1 MKKILIL
8 FFVLALAMPSF
19 AVSKNPCSGVT
30 YATLQKHV
38 PKLPQGKVLS
48 KKPVFNLCEVIVDL
62 NGKPYPFYVGKGY
75 VIIGNL
81 FSLGNSITSQDYQKV
96 REKETA
102 LLKSRFKTL
111 RRRADKL
118 TVMVYKPS
126 PSARRVL
133 YMFTDPVCPFCARA
147 ERSIKDVVKKHNVI
161 LKVLFYPVHR
171 PKGTD
176 LAAVAICK
184 GLDLDTYL
192 AKEWEKKANP
202 AKEKCP
208 KGTEILQQ
216 TDSLAKDLGITGVP
230 TFIMD
235 NGERVVGADMGALD
249 RMLTKALKK

>member
-1 MKKILIL
+1 MRKLVLAIL
-8 FFVLALAMPSF
+8 FVTLVFPALSA
-19 AVSKNPCSGVT
+19 AKNPCTGVT

-48 KKPVFNLCEVIVDL
+48 KKPVFNLCELLVEL

-81 FSLGNSITSQDYQKV
+81 FSLGQSITNESYQKAQA
-96 REKETA
+96 KEA
-102 LLKSRFKTL
+102 ELQKGKFKTL
-111 RRRADKL
+111 RRRADAL

-133 YMFTDPVCPFCARA
+133 YMFTDPVCPYCARA
-147 ERSIKDVVKKHNVI
+147 EKQIKSIAKKYNVI

-171 PKGTD
+171 PRGTD

-184 GLDLDTYL
+184 GLNLDTYL

-202 AKEKCP
+202 AKEKCV
-208 KGTEILQQ
+208 KGEAILSK
-216 TDSLAKDLGITGVP
+216 TDKLARELGITGVP

-235 NGERVVGADMGALD
+235 TGERVVGADIRALEE
-249 RMLTKALKK
+249 MLRKSVGK